1 MNTFEII
8 SNTAKNIGAIAGCV
22 ISCVTLLG
30 LSIKP
35 IRQKISK
42 LIQNESHSGELE
54 DKIDKIATLI
64 EEHTKQDE
72 EKQQA
77 IANQNEA
84 IKCLLRDSITKIY
97 YKNLPYK
104 EIKAYELEDLAQLY
118 KSYIKLDGN
127 SYVKTIY
134 KQMTEDWKVIQ

>member
-1 MNTFEII
+1 MELVNTIAEF
-8 SNTAKNIGAIAGCV
+8 AKTIGGIVGCT
-22 ISCVTLLG
+22 ISCITLIG
-30 LSIKP
+30 LTVKP
-35 IRQKISK
+35 IRSKISN
-42 LIQNESHSGELE
+42 LIQSDSHSNELG
-54 DKIDKIATLI
+54 DKIDKISKLL

-72 EKQQA
+72 EKQLA

-97 YKNLPYK
+97 YKNLPKK
-104 EIKAYELEDLAQLY
+104 EIKAYELEDLSQLY

-134 KQMTEDWKVIQ
+134 KQMTEDWKVVQ